1 MSQAMVDQLVAG
13 AARSRGGVATPN
25 PTAVERPAGGGV
37 APRSGSPR
45 DPKIAR
51 ILGLS
56 VPVTATLAERDMTIE
71 SIVGISVGTIVE
83 FDVPV
88 DAELTLSVA
97 NHAIGKGQAVK
108 AGENFGLCITQID
121 NVERRIGALGSYEAR
136 S

>member
-1 MSQAMVDQLVAG
+1 MSQAMVDRLLTGV
-13 AARSRGGVATPN
+13 ARSGGPTGPTPVAVHDP
-25 PTAVERPAGGGV
+25 PKADGV
-37 APRSGSPR
+37 SPSNGRPR
-45 DPKIAR
+45 DAGVAR

-71 SIVGISVGTIVE
+71 SIMGISVGTIVE

-108 AGENFGLCITQID
+108 TGENFGLRITQID
-121 NVERRIGALGSYEAR
+121 NVERRIGAMGGS
-136 S
+136 

>member
-1 MSQAMVDQLVAG
+1 V
-13 AARSRGGVATPN
+13 
-25 PTAVERPAGGGV
+25 
-37 APRSGSPR
+37 
-45 DPKIAR
+45 AR

-71 SIVGISVGTIVE
+71 SIMGISVGTIVE

-108 AGENFGLCITQID
+108 TGENFGLRITQID
-121 NVERRIGALGSYEAR
+121 NLEHRIGAMGGS
-136 S
+136 

>member
-1 MSQAMVDQLVAG
+1 MSQAMVDQPLVG
-13 AARSRGGVATPN
+13 AARSGGPTGPTPVAVQQPPSGGVSPSNGRA
-25 PTAVERPAGGGV
+25 RDAGV
-37 APRSGSPR
+37 
-45 DPKIAR
+45 AR

-71 SIVGISVGTIVE
+71 SIMGISVGTIVE

-108 AGENFGLCITQID
+108 TGENFGLRITQID
-121 NVERRIGALGSYEAR
+121 NVERRIDALGGRA
-136 S
+136 

>member
-1 MSQAMVDQLVAG
+1 MSQAMVDQPLVG
-13 AARSRGGVATPN
+13 AARSGGPTSPTPVA
-25 PTAVERPAGGGV
+25 VQRP
-37 APRSGSPR
+37 PSGSVSPSNGRPR
-45 DPKIAR
+45 DAGVAR

-71 SIVGISVGTIVE
+71 SIMGISVGTIVE

-108 AGENFGLCITQID
+108 TGENFGLRITQID
-121 NVERRIGALGSYEAR
+121 NLEHRIGAMRGSATQ